1 MPKKRLLFYND
12 ARHYYMYCYEPPMRL
27 EDAWAP
33 VDEIAGTRVDT
44 LVYGFGAG
52 PSMFHDTKAG
62 EIWGSHLKSHPG
74 LHSWRAYENVKSL
87 IDRGLDPLNVLI
99 ERAHDKG
106 LQFYGSLRQSHFTDP
121 KDVEDEFNWQFRIDH
136 PEWCLKGEGKHNFNF
151 AYPEVRA
158 ERFAII
164 EETVNRYDVDGFE
177 VDWLLSPYFFEE
189 DEIEQNTPILTEYMR
204 QIRQA
209 VEKASKDKGRPI
221 ALGSRVLPT
230 AAGNLAVGLD
240 VPTWMKE
247 GLLDFVVPN
256 YYVDQQ
262 MDSNFPFEWLVEL
275 ARSSE
280 CQVYPAIQSKVTSV
294 GDHDATAAHYCA
306 GAASYYDRGADGLYF
321 PWFRWPVGPQGRQ
334 LLTELDD
341 TDLLQEKPKHYVIR
355 RHHEVAAS
363 RGYAAQLP
371 VTLTPGTDALGQ
383 AVRVYVADDSKGG
396 EATLR
401 VRLTDSTTHD
411 SITVSLNGE
420 PLPEETSSRTSYG
433 YAYAWLDYPL
443 RDGALRHG
451 VNEVAVALHA
461 RPPNLSSAL
470 VLDSVE
476 VVVAYKGPQLAEEV
490 SVP

>member
-1 MPKKRLLFYND
+1 MAKKRLMFYND

-33 VDEIAGTRVDT
+33 VDEIAGTQVDT

-52 PSMFHDTKAG
+52 PTMFHDTKAG

-99 ERAHDKG
+99 ERAHEKG
-106 LQFYGSLRQSHFTDP
+106 LQFYASLRQSHGIDP
-121 KDVEDEFNWQFRIDH
+121 KKVDDEFNWQFRIDH
-136 PEWCLKGEGKHNFNF
+136 PEWCLKGEGKYNFNF
-151 AYPEVRA
+151 VHPEVRA

-177 VDWLLSPYFFEE
+177 VDWLLAPYFFEE
-189 DEIEQNTPILTEYMR
+189 DEIEQNTPILTDYMR

-209 VEKASKDKGRPI
+209 VVKAGQERGRPI

-230 AAGNLAVGLD
+230 AAGNLAIGLD

-256 YYVDQQ
+256 YYGDFQ

-280 CQVYPAIQSKVTSV
+280 CQVYPAINAKVLSV
-294 GDHDATAAHYCA
+294 GEVEATAAHYYA

-321 PWFRWPVGPQGRQ
+321 PWFEWPVESQGRQ
-334 LLTELDD
+334 LLSELDD
-341 TDLLQEKPKHYVIR
+341 ADLLAERPKHYVVR
-355 RHHEVAAS
+355 RNDEAAAGW
-363 RGYAAQLP
+363 GYTGQLP
-371 VTLTPGTDALGQ
+371 VTLTPGTDAPGQ
-383 AVRVYVADDSKGG
+383 AVQVYVADDSKGG

-411 SITVSLNGE
+411 SITISLNGE
-420 PLPEETSSRTSYG
+420 PLPEETARRTSHSYS
-433 YAYAWLDYPL
+433 YSWLEFPL
-443 RDGALRHG
+443 RAGALRRG

-461 RPPNLSSAL
+461 RPSNLSSAL

-476 VVVAYKGPQLAEEV
+476 IVVGYTSPQSA
-490 SVP
+490 